1 MLCQGWSSICILF
14 QGSVCCCKAEIAQA
28 RSYRARTASRASY
41 NVLRLLLWMNQLLQS
56 VARRVFSKFLSH
68 LRCFWIELPSSL
80 APSPPPTP
88 HTASPSRPLSLFD
101 VSLHRL
107 GVLLCKLRVE
117 ILLLCQLGLLQ
128 SQRPVE
134 SIFRYARVFF
144 MMLQ

>member
-80 APSPPPTP
+80 APSPPPPTLTHSLP
-88 HTASPSRPLSLFD
+88 LPPPFPVRCFVAQAWCVAVQVASGNFVALSTRSVA
-101 VSLHRL
+101 VSA
-107 GVLLCKLRVE
+107 
-117 ILLLCQLGLLQ
+117 
-128 SQRPVE
+128 S
-134 SIFRYARVFF
+134 S
-144 MMLQ
+144 